1 MDYGLAWLLTGF
13 GLVIAELL
21 TGTFYLLVLGLGC
34 FAGALASYAG
44 TPLAAQSAAAGAC
57 VLVGVAWVHRLRRKI
72 NRDSMPALD
81 IGQPASFDTWLDKDA
96 GRARVKYRDALWDA
110 SVSGEAA
117 GEPGE
122 VLYITSIHGNTL
134 TVSKTHP
141 A

>member
-21 TGTFYLLVLGLGC
+21 SGTFYLLVLGIAC

-44 TPLAAQSAAAGAC
+44 APLAAQSAASGICA
-57 VLVGVAWVHRLRRKI
+57 LVGLAWVHRVRRKI
-72 NRDSMPALD
+72 NRGSMPALD
-81 IGQPASFDTWLDKDA
+81 IGQAASFDSWLDKEA

-110 SVSGEAA
+110 SVSGGVA

-122 VLYITSIHGNTL
+122 VLYIASIHGNTL
-134 TVSKTHP
+134 TVSKTRP